1 MLIVSGCRRRKVKWR
16 IKLSLSN
23 YDINNISIK
32 TKRKVVLC
40 DLDMPSSP
48 LYILWSKNGIAPKN
62 SCRKIN
68 TNLKATTYYFAVAS
82 VLIVL
87 FTFNLA
93 PNGVNAAAVVRS
105 SSNEVDEAGAFD
117 LGQGHERSKRAVVTP
132 LGKRLTT
139 NLVAELGKRPRH
151 LYSFG
156 IGKFHCF

>member
-1 MLIVSGCRRRKVKWR
+1 
-16 IKLSLSN
+16 
-23 YDINNISIK
+23 
-32 TKRKVVLC
+32 
-40 DLDMPSSP
+40 MPSSP

-62 SCRKIN
+62 CCRKIN

-105 SSNEVDEAGAFD
+105 SSNGVDEAGGELAEAFD
-117 LGQGHERSKRAVVTP
+117 LGGGEGHERSKRAVVTP

-156 IGKFHCF
+156 IGKC